1 MIETIG
7 VCGAGTMGSGIA
19 QTAAMAGYRTILF
32 DVNAEM
38 VRKGR
43 AAIEKSLAILTEK
56 KKLTPE
62 QQQAILERLSYVND
76 LQDCVADL
84 IIEAIVEKPDIKL
97 DLFLR
102 LAALNKKETILTSN
116 TSSLS
121 LNALAGKLPYPG
133 RFAGMHFFNPAPLMK
148 LVEVVYTDHTDENT
162 LQTIMQVATQMG
174 KIPVRCKDAPGFIV
188 NHVARPYYLEAL
200 RMVEQGLSD
209 AATIDTLL
217 EASGFRMGPFRLMD
231 LIGNDINYAVSGSV
245 YEAMGRPERLKPSV
259 LQGQKVSAGEL
270 GRKTGKGW
278 YAYDSNGGVS
288 AASGASTGPSV
299 SGGGYKVLVTGGT
312 GFLGSYL
319 IKELI
324 AKGHTVRALRRSGG
338 ALPFYP
344 GAGAGKIAGLGKTA
358 GLEQR
363 ADWGK
368 ADWEKVDWF
377 ESDIR
382 DISGLEEAMA
392 GVNAVIHSAAKV
404 SYSGK
409 DRRELFGVNIEGT
422 MHIVNAALEQG
433 VKRFIHVSSVA
444 ALGRTAGGGEV
455 TEEKV
460 WEDSK
465 LNTSYALSKFHGEM
479 EVWRGFGEGLPVAI
493 VNPSTLLGYG
503 DWNHSS
509 CALFRNAFREFPW
522 YTEGVNG
529 FVDVTDTARAVVRL
543 LESDISGQR
552 YILNGDNWSFRR
564 LFEAM
569 AAGFGKKPPYREATP
584 FLSGVAWRMEKI
596 KSLLTGRPS
605 LVTRESARV
614 AGSKTFFNNS
624 KILRQLPDFR
634 FTPLEETIGAACR
647 AYLEQAGHQVEQA
660 GHQVLK

>member
-1 MIETIG
+1 
-7 VCGAGTMGSGIA
+7 MGSGIA

-38 VRKGR
+38 VQKGR
-43 AAIEKSLAILTEK
+43 AAIEKNLAILTEK
-56 KKLTPE
+56 KKVTPE
-62 QQQAILERLSYVND
+62 QRQAILERLFFVND

-102 LAALNKKETILTSN
+102 LAALNKKETILASN

-121 LNALAGKLPYPG
+121 LNALAGRLPYPG

-162 LQTIMQVATQMG
+162 LQTIMQVAAQMG

-200 RMVEQGLSD
+200 RMVEQGLID
-209 AATIDTLL
+209 AATIDRLL

-245 YEAMGRPERLKPSV
+245 YEAMGRPERLRPSV
-259 LQGQKVSAGEL
+259 LQEQKVSAGEL

-278 YAYDSNGGVS
+278 YTYDGNASVAPLGTQAAQSGMSGG
-288 AASGASTGPSV
+288 GTSV

-319 IKELI
+319 IKELM
-324 AKGHTVRALRRSGG
+324 AKGHTVRALRRSG
-338 ALPFYP
+338 ATLPFYS
-344 GAGAGKIAGLGKTA
+344 GAGWEKG
-358 GLEQR
+358 

-368 ADWEKVDWF
+368 ADWEKVEWF
-377 ESDIR
+377 EGDIR

-392 GVNAVIHSAAKV
+392 GVNAVIHAAAKV

-422 MHIVNAALEQG
+422 MHVVNAALEQG

-444 ALGRTAGGGEV
+444 ALGRTAGDGEV

-465 LNTSYALSKFHGEM
+465 LNTSYAVSKFHGEM

-509 CALFRNAFREFPW
+509 CTLFRSAFQEFPW

-564 LFEAM
+564 LFGAM

-614 AGSKTFFNNS
+614 AGSRTFFDNG

-647 AYLEQAGHQVEQA
+647 AYLEQAE
-660 GHQVLK
+660 HQVLK

>member
-38 VRKGR
+38 LQKGR
-43 AAIEKSLAILTEK
+43 TTIEKSLAILTEK

-62 QQQAILERLSYVND
+62 QQQAILERLSFVND

-102 LAALNKKETILTSN
+102 LAALNKKETILASN

-121 LNALAGKLPYPG
+121 LNALAGKLPHPG

-148 LVEVVYTDHTDENT
+148 LVEVVYTDHTQENT
-162 LQTIMQVATQMG
+162 LQTIMQVAIQMG
-174 KIPVRCKDAPGFIV
+174 KIPVLCKDSPGFIV

-231 LIGNDINYAVSGSV
+231 LIGNDINFAVSGSV

-278 YAYDSNGGVS
+278 YTYDSN
-288 AASGASTGPSV
+288 ASV
-299 SGGGYKVLVTGGT
+299 SGAGYKVLVTGGT

-319 IKELI
+319 IKELVE
-324 AKGHTVRALRRSGG
+324 KGHTVRAIRRSGG
-338 ALPFYP
+338 SLPFWLP
-344 GAGAGKIAGLGKTA
+344 AAS
-358 GLEQR
+358 LENV
-363 ADWGK
+363 
-368 ADWEKVDWF
+368 EWF
-377 ESDIR
+377 DCDIR
-382 DISGLEEAMA
+382 DAVGLEEAMA
-392 GVNAVIHSAAKV
+392 GVDAIIHAAAKV
-404 SYSGK
+404 SFSGK

-422 MHIVNAALEQG
+422 MHVVNTALEQG

-465 LNTSYALSKFHGEM
+465 LNTSYAISKFRGEM

-493 VNPSTLLGYG
+493 VNPGTLLGYG
-503 DWNHSS
+503 DWNSSS
-509 CALFRNAFREFPW
+509 CALFRSVFREFPW
-522 YTEGVNG
+522 YTEGING

-552 YILNGDNWSFRR
+552 YILNGDNWSFRH
-564 LFEAM
+564 LFETM
-569 AAGFGKKPPYREATP
+569 AAGFGKKPPHREVTP

-596 KSLLTGRPS
+596 KSLMTGKPS
-605 LVTRESARV
+605 LLTRESARV
-614 AGSKTFFNNS
+614 ARSKTFFDNG
-624 KILRQLPDFR
+624 KILRQLPGFR

-647 AYLEQAGHQVEQA
+647 AYLEQGRSSNA
-660 GHQVLK
+660 VLK